1 MTLPSSHRRPARR
14 GWLPRPARNVALACG
29 AALLLSVAS
38 VALLAGAAPGI
49 PAVWGARSLRRLES
63 GKKRDDVLMPLLDLR
78 PNARKRPNAI
88 ALCFEFSTIL
98 NTGGVE
104 AWYWSLFDAVFKHD
118 PFVVH
123 AVQVRTQPPGTVG
136 QRGTRQRDAGVGGE
150 RAGSGRARSNGSP
163 PSARSCR
170 RGALVGV
177 RTLPAS
183 RTGGLCPALCISQIN
198 DLHSVEVVAHFARE
212 SVMFNPGHQYLA
224 DTCDVIVS
232 TGSQP
237 LHTYNFQRRAPRV
250 LVVHGAKGCQWTW
263 RYAQHADKYDRIVG
277 VSKGA
282 VDVYDSLPEQQ
293 QRVVVIPSGINV
305 KALVPS
311 ASRDALLREFGVP
324 QPAGLRVLLY
334 LGRISSEKNPQFF
347 YDVVNE
353 LPPNWIGLMVGP
365 AYFDARCGA
374 AGGAARGACAR
385 ERARPC
391 V

>member
-1 MTLPSSHRRPARR
+1 MPRRARERGAGTGGAQVHGQQRLSVHSAFPPTRRICWGAHASRLPHRR
-14 GWLPRPARNVALACG
+14 N
-29 AALLLSVAS
+29 S
-38 VALLAGAAPGI
+38 AP
-49 PAVWGARSLRRLES
+49 PPCAV
-63 GKKRDDVLMPLLDLR
+63 
-78 PNARKRPNAI
+78 
-88 ALCFEFSTIL
+88 
-98 NTGGVE
+98 
-104 AWYWSLFDAVFKHD
+104 
-118 PFVVH
+118 
-123 AVQVRTQPPGTVG
+123 
-136 QRGTRQRDAGVGGE
+136 
-150 RAGSGRARSNGSP
+150 
-163 PSARSCR
+163 
-170 RGALVGV
+170 
-177 RTLPAS
+177 
-183 RTGGLCPALCISQIN
+183 QIN

-334 LGRISSEKNPQFF
+334 LGSISSEKNPQFF

-365 AYFDARCGA
+365 AYFDARCGRATGRRGGRA
-374 AGGAARGACAR
+374 AW
-385 ERARPC
+385 
-391 V
+391 